1 MRQDAPYNNMTTL
14 RLNLEPLWSW
24 PIVAL
29 VAIVIA
35 AGIWGGYRL
44 SATGLPTGRR
54 RLLMGIRFLTGL
66 LLLVAIIRPQLQWVS
81 PDGKASQIWIAG
93 DSSRSMSVTDGP
105 GGIARRESLL
115 KTLENV
121 ESQLDQL
128 KDEVEISRFD
138 FDSSPH
144 QVEAFQNENA
154 GTQTAIGVLLREAT
168 RKHAEQPLSAIFL
181 LTDGA
186 QRAVP
191 PNDLDPRDVAS
202 ELGELGISLYPIPI
216 GQAATTSAA
225 ADVAIEEIQVDPV
238 VFVKKRVP
246 VRVHVR
252 WAGAGN
258 KRLRVRL
265 LLEDRSGLRAE
276 QTGKL
281 KPIPATTYSET
292 VVEFETRYAEG
303 TKVVELSFTP
313 ELSGEYKLA
322 AEVEPIKG
330 EVQTRNNIRE
340 TLIRVRQGGLRIAY
354 FDTFRTEIK
363 SVRQLNSSEK
373 VQVDFQMIRPKN
385 FSGSGKDSGIDNSWF
400 EPGRYDV
407 YIIGDVSTEHF
418 TPVQLKLLA
427 QRVRDGAGLMM
438 LGGYHTYSAGGYA
451 ESPLRDILP
460 VALAPG
466 NAKPDS
472 TFDTDLQ
479 IKAELHLKPTTAG
492 NRHYV
497 MRIDSPAR
505 NNEAWLELP
514 PLTGATRIRAKSD
527 FVEVLAKS
535 EQGDDL
541 IVASDIGRSRVMCLA
556 FDETYFWAQAGFEQA
571 HRRFWR
577 QAVLWLAH
585 KELDTDQPVW
595 IKVTPNTVDPGGRVS
610 LEYGARDEKGNSLPD
625 AKFQV
630 RITDPQGKEHHLS
643 GSPTDIGQVTAFA
656 ETLTPVDYFVR
667 VDATHKGKNIGFSAL
682 ARFLVHDRDLE
693 MDHPIVDRELLAEL
707 AQLAGMTTDSQLI
720 APEELKKFLDD
731 YLNRK
736 PWKSGLEI
744 SASLNLWDGWPI
756 LLLFAT
762 LMTIEWVLR
771 KRGGLV

>member
-1 MRQDAPYNNMTTL
+1 MTTL
-14 RLNLEPLWSW
+14 RLNLDPIWSW
-24 PIVAL
+24 PVVAL
-29 VAIVIA
+29 VAVAIA

-44 SATGLPTGRR
+44 SATGLPAGRR
-54 RLLMGIRFLTGL
+54 RLLLGVRFLAGL

-81 PDGKASQIWIAG
+81 PDGKASQVWIVG
-93 DSSRSMSVTDGP
+93 DSSRSMSVEDGP
-105 GGIARRESLL
+105 GGITRRESLL
-115 KTLENV
+115 KTLEGV
-121 ESQLDQL
+121 EGQFDQL
-128 KDEVEISRFD
+128 QEEVEISRFD
-138 FDSSPH
+138 FDSAPH
-144 QVEAFQNENA
+144 KIENFQNENA
-154 GTQTAIGVLLREAT
+154 GTQTAIGVLLREAA

-216 GQAATTSAA
+216 GQAATSSAA

-238 VFVKKRVP
+238 VFVKKKVP

-258 KRLRVRL
+258 QRMRVRL

-276 QTGKL
+276 QTGEL
-281 KPIPATTYSET
+281 KPIPTTTYSET

-363 SVRQLNSSEK
+363 SVRQLNASEK
-373 VQVDFQMIRPKN
+373 VQVDFQLIRPQA
-385 FSGSGKDSGIDNSWF
+385 FSGSGNDSGIDNSWF

-407 YIIGDVSTEHF
+407 YIIGDVSARHF

-451 ESPLRDILP
+451 QSPLRDILP

-466 NAKPDS
+466 QAEPDS
-472 TFDTDLQ
+472 TFDTNLQ
-479 IKAELHLKPTTAG
+479 IKGELHLVPTTAG

-497 MRIDSPAR
+497 MRIDSPSR
-505 NNEAWLELP
+505 NNEAWLKLP

-571 HRRFWR
+571 HRRFWM

-595 IKVTPNTVDPGGRVS
+595 LKITPNTIDPGGRVS
-610 LEYGARDEKGNSLPD
+610 LEYGAKDEKGNPLSE
-625 AKFQV
+625 ATFQV
-630 RITDPQGKEHHLS
+630 RITDPQGKEHLLS
-643 GSPTDIGQVTAFA
+643 GSSTDIGQRAAFA
-656 ETLTPVDYFVR
+656 ETLTPGDYFVR
-667 VDATHKGKNIGFSAL
+667 VDAAHNGKNVGFSAL

-707 AQLAGMTTDSQLI
+707 AGLAGMTTDSQTI

-731 YLNRK
+731 YLSRK

-744 SASLNLWDGWPI
+744 TASLNLWDGWPI

-762 LMTIEWVLR
+762 LMTIEWILR
-771 KRGGLV
+771 KRSGLV

>member
-1 MRQDAPYNNMTTL
+1 MTTL
-14 RLNLEPLWSW
+14 RINLEPLWSW

-29 VAIVIA
+29 VAIIIA

-44 SATGLPTGRR
+44 VSKDLPAGRR
-54 RLLMGIRFLTGL
+54 RLLLGIRLLTGL

-81 PDGKASQIWIAG
+81 PDGKGSQIWIAG
-93 DSSRSMSVTDGP
+93 DSSRSMSVADGP
-105 GGIARRESLL
+105 GGITRRESLL

-121 ESQLDQL
+121 EGQLEQL
-128 KDEVEISRFD
+128 KEEVEVERLD
-138 FDSSPH
+138 FDTSPH
-144 QVEAFQNENA
+144 KIETFENENA
-154 GTQTAIGVLLREAT
+154 GTQTAIGVLLREAG
-168 RKHAEQPLSAIFL
+168 RKHAEQPISAIFL

-191 PNDLDPRDVAS
+191 PNDLDPRDVAA

-225 ADVAIEEIQVDPV
+225 ADVAVEEIQVDPV
-238 VFVKKRVP
+238 VFVKKKVP

-258 KRLRVRL
+258 QRMRVRL

-276 QTGKL
+276 QTGKM

-292 VVEFETRYAEG
+292 VIEFETRYAQG
-303 TKVVELSFTP
+303 TKVIELSFTP

-354 FDTFRTEIK
+354 FDILRTEIK

-373 VQVDFQMIRPKN
+373 VQIDFQRIRPEN
-385 FSGSGKDSGIDNSWF
+385 FLESGNDSDIDNSWF

-407 YIIGDVSTEHF
+407 YIIGDVSVKHF

-451 ESPLRDILP
+451 LSPLRDILP
-460 VALAPG
+460 VELKPG
-466 NAKPDS
+466 PAKADS
-472 TFDTDLQ
+472 TFDTNLQ
-479 IKAELHLKPTTAG
+479 IKGELHLVPTTDG

-497 MRIDSPAR
+497 MRIDTPAR

-514 PLTGATRIRAKSD
+514 PFTGATRIRAKSD

-535 EQGDDL
+535 QQGDDL

-556 FDETYFWAQAGFEQA
+556 FDETFFWAQAGYEQA

-577 QAVLWLAH
+577 QAALWLAH
-585 KELDTDQPVW
+585 KELDSDQPVW
-595 IKVTPNTVDPGGRVS
+595 VKITPNTIDPGGRIS
-610 LEYGARDEKGNSLPD
+610 FEYGARDEKGKPLPE
-625 AKFQV
+625 ATFQV
-630 RITDPQGKEHHLS
+630 RITDPNGKEHRLS
-643 GSPTDIGQVTAFA
+643 GTPTELGQAAAFS
-656 ETLTPVDYFVR
+656 ETLTPGDYFVR
-667 VDATHKGKNIGFSAL
+667 VDATNNGKNVGFSAL

-707 AQLAGMTTDSQLI
+707 AQLAGLTTDSQLV
-720 APEELKKFLDD
+720 APEELKKFLDE

-771 KRGGLV
+771 KRGGLI